1 MTIAG
6 TAEGMKISIAADDTS
21 IHAAVK
27 PRGPPAPL
35 TITGRSG
42 AQGVIRIKEARRL
55 RAVER
60 DCQRD
65 GLDYNASPT
74 TKPKQGYRCCPVVG
88 RPHGLSGAI
97 RFR

>member
-1 MTIAG
+1 MASVCNARRRHPGQQRQQDDHQHGFGDGPGPVSPLTIAG

-42 AQGVIRIKEARRL
+42 AQGVIRINRRP
-55 RAVER
+55 A
-60 DCQRD
+60 
-65 GLDYNASPT
+65 A
-74 TKPKQGYRCCPVVG
+74 
-88 RPHGLSGAI
+88 
-97 RFR
+97 

>member
-1 MTIAG
+1 LTIAG

-42 AQGVIRIKEARRL
+42 AQGVIRINRRP
-55 RAVER
+55 A
-60 DCQRD
+60 
-65 GLDYNASPT
+65 A
-74 TKPKQGYRCCPVVG
+74 
-88 RPHGLSGAI
+88 
-97 RFR
+97 